1 MQHRTTSTQKCR
13 AHTHN
18 MYENCVYMEKEIIA
32 GNAIELRGVG
42 VMVEKVDQENG
53 RKILKMRQREKE
65 RHGRKH

>member
-1 MQHRTTSTQKCR
+1 
-13 AHTHN
+13 
-18 MYENCVYMEKEIIA
+18 MEKEIIA